1 MSVTA
6 SSAIARLFASAIS
19 VGAAVVFGVIV
30 KLGSEMLKK
39 MLSAASTLTRAKEVG
54 VFGTVIVA
62 TPIFGI
68 TDARVNGK
76 LLPPSIESSTRTLAQ
91 LIGAAEVFAT
101 SQLTVWVEPAGQLV
115 AL

>member
-1 MSVTA
+1 MSVTE
-6 SSAIARLFASAIS
+6 SSAIARLLASAIS

-39 MLSAASTLTRAKEVG
+39 MLSAASTLTRAEEVG

-62 TPIFGI
+62 APVFGVP
-68 TDARVNGK
+68 DASVNGK

-91 LIGAAEVFAT
+91 LTGAAEVFAT
-101 SQLTVWVEPAGQLV
+101 FQVTV
-115 AL
+115 